1 MRLEEKTVFITGA
14 ASGIGRKT
22 AERCAEEGA
31 YVVVTDV
38 DSGWG
43 EEVADE
49 VSDIEE
55 CAGAEFHRLDVTERE
70 EFGEVVDTVADE
82 RGLDILV
89 NNAGVGHPPT
99 YLEDIN
105 DSVRDYVMGVNLMG
119 VWNGC
124 QAVLPHMKEQG
135 SGAIVNVGS
144 LASIL
149 GFPKQATYSV
159 TKGAVLNLT
168 RTVAAEA
175 GPFGVRANLVCPG
188 FTDTRLLEQFLE
200 SFDDPEEARE
210 NISEEYPLKRLGEPE
225 EVADCILFLGSDEAS
240 FVTGHALVIDGG
252 FSIA

>member
-1 MRLEEKTVFITGA
+1 MRLEDKTVLITGS
-14 ASGIGRKT
+14 ASGIGKKT
-22 AERCAEEGA
+22 AELCAEEGA

-38 DSGWG
+38 DSSG
-43 EEVADE
+43 EEVADSIAD
-49 VSDIEE
+49 VG
-55 CAGAEFHRLDVTERE
+55 AGAEFHKLDVTESE
-70 EFGEVVDTVADE
+70 EFSDVVDAVADE
-82 RGLDILV
+82 RGIDVLV
-89 NNAGVGHPPT
+89 NNAGVGHPST
-99 YLEDIN
+99 YLEDIS

-188 FTDTRLLEQFLE
+188 FTDTRLLEQFLA

-210 NISEEYPLKRLGEPE
+210 NIADEYPLKRLGEPE
-225 EVADCILFLGSDEAS
+225 GVAEPILFLASDEAS

-252 FSIA
+252 FSIS

>member
-1 MRLEEKTVFITGA
+1 MRLEDKTVLITGA
-14 ASGIGRKT
+14 ASGIGKKT

-38 DSGWG
+38 DSGSG
-43 EEVADE
+43 EDVADE
-49 VSDIEE
+49 ISDFDA

-70 EFGEVVDTVADE
+70 DFGEVVDNVADE
-82 RGLDILV
+82 HGLDVLV
-89 NNAGVGHPPT
+89 NNAGVGHPST
-99 YLEDIN
+99 YLEDIS
-105 DSVRDYVMGVNLMG
+105 DSVRDYVIGVNLMG

-124 QAVLPHMKEQG
+124 QAALPHMKGQG

-175 GPFGVRANLVCPG
+175 GPFGVRSNLVCPG

-210 NISEEYPLKRLGEPE
+210 NISEEYPLKRLGEPK
-225 EVADCILFLGSDEAS
+225 EVADSILFLASDEAS
-240 FVTGHALVIDGG
+240 FITGHALVIDGG

>member
-1 MRLEEKTVFITGA
+1 MRLEDKTVFITGA
-14 ASGIGRKT
+14 ASGIGKKT

-38 DSGWG
+38 DSGSG
-43 EEVADE
+43 EEVA
-49 VSDIEE
+49 EE
-55 CAGAEFHRLDVTERE
+55 IADFDACAGAEFHRLDVTERE
-70 EFGEVVDTVADE
+70 EFGEVVDAIADE
-82 RGLDILV
+82 RGIDVLV
-89 NNAGVGHPPT
+89 NNAGVGHPPA

-124 QAVLPHMKEQG
+124 QAALPHMKEQG

-175 GPFGVRANLVCPG
+175 GSFGVRANLVCPG

-210 NISEEYPLKRLGEPE
+210 EISEEYPLKRLGEPE
-225 EVADCILFLGSDEAS
+225 EVAEPILFLASEEAS
-240 FVTGHALVIDGG
+240 FITGHALVIDGG

>member
-1 MRLEEKTVFITGA
+1 MRLEDETVLITGA

-31 YVVVTDV
+31 YVVATDV
-38 DSGWG
+38 DSGSG
-43 EEVADE
+43 EEVVDE
-49 VSDIEE
+49 IAEFDA

-82 RGLDILV
+82 HGLDVLV
-89 NNAGVGHPPT
+89 NNAGVGHPPE
-99 YLEDIN
+99 YLEDIS

-124 QAVLPHMKEQG
+124 QAALPHMKEQG

-175 GPFGVRANLVCPG
+175 GKFGVRANLVCPG
-188 FTDTRLLEQFLE
+188 FTDTRLLDQFLE
-200 SFDDPEEARE
+200 SFDDPEEARDE
-210 NISEEYPLKRLGEPE
+210 ISEEYPLKRLGEPQ

>member
-1 MRLEEKTVFITGA
+1 MRLEDKTVFITGA
-14 ASGIGRKT
+14 ASGIGKKT

-38 DSGWG
+38 DSGSG
-43 EEVADE
+43 EEVA
-49 VSDIEE
+49 EE
-55 CAGAEFHRLDVTERE
+55 IADFDACAGAEFHRLDVTERE
-70 EFGEVVDTVADE
+70 EFGEVVDAIADE
-82 RGLDILV
+82 RGIDVLV
-89 NNAGVGHPPT
+89 NNAGVGHPPA

-124 QAVLPHMKEQG
+124 QAALPHMKEQG

-175 GPFGVRANLVCPG
+175 GSFGVRANLVCPG

-210 NISEEYPLKRLGEPE
+210 EISEEYPLKRLGEPE
-225 EVADCILFLGSDEAS
+225 EVAEPILFLASDEAS
-240 FVTGHALVIDGG
+240 FITGHALVIDGG

>member
-1 MRLEEKTVFITGA
+1 MRLQDKTVLITGA

-22 AERCAEEGA
+22 AERFAQEGA

-38 DSGWG
+38 DSSSG
-43 EEVADE
+43 EEVAAE
-49 VSDIEE
+49 IEDVDA

-82 RGLDILV
+82 HGLDVLV
-89 NNAGVGHPPT
+89 NNAGVGHPST
-99 YLEDIN
+99 YLEDIS

-175 GPFGVRANLVCPG
+175 GPFGVRSNLVCPG
-188 FTDTRLLEQFLE
+188 FTDTRLLDQFLE

-210 NISEEYPLKRLGEPE
+210 SISEEYPLKRLGEPE

>member
-1 MRLEEKTVFITGA
+1 MRLEDKTVLITGA

-22 AERCAEEGA
+22 AKRCAEEGA

-38 DSGWG
+38 DSGSG
-43 EEVADE
+43 EEVVAE
-49 VSDIEE
+49 IETDVG
-55 CAGAEFHRLDVTERE
+55 AGGAEFQRLDVTERE
-70 EFGEVVDTVADE
+70 SFGEVVDTVADE
-82 RGLDILV
+82 HGLDVLI
-89 NNAGVGHPPT
+89 NNAGVGHPST
-99 YLEDIN
+99 YLEDIS
-105 DSVRDYVMGVNLMG
+105 DSVRDYVIGVNLMG

-124 QAVLPHMKEQG
+124 QAALPHMKEQG

-149 GFPKQATYSV
+149 GFPKQASYSI

-188 FTDTRLLEQFLE
+188 FTDTRLLDQFLE

-210 NISEEYPLKRLGEPE
+210 SISEEYPLKRLGDPE
-225 EVADCILFLGSDEAS
+225 EVANPILFLASDEAS

>member
-1 MRLEEKTVFITGA
+1 MRLKDKTVLITGS
-14 ASGIGRKT
+14 ASGIGKKT

-38 DSGWG
+38 DSGSG

-49 VSDIEE
+49 LGDFDA

-70 EFGEVVDTVADE
+70 RFGEVVDKVADE
-82 RGLDILV
+82 RGIDVLV
-89 NNAGVGHPPT
+89 NNAGVGHPST
-99 YLEDIN
+99 YLEDIS
-105 DSVRDYVMGVNLMG
+105 DSVRDYVIGVNLMG

-124 QAVLPHMKEQG
+124 QAALPHMKEQG

-188 FTDTRLLEQFLE
+188 FTDTQLLEQFLA

-210 NISEEYPLKRLGEPE
+210 SMAEEYPLKRLGEPE
-225 EVADCILFLGSDEAS
+225 EVAEPILFLASDEAS

-252 FSIA
+252 FSIS

>member
-1 MRLEEKTVFITGA
+1 MRLEDKTVLITGA
-14 ASGIGRKT
+14 ASGIGKKT

-38 DSGWG
+38 DSGSG

-49 VSDIEE
+49 VADSDA

-70 EFGEVVDTVADE
+70 EFGDVVDSVADE
-82 RGLDILV
+82 HGIDVLV
-89 NNAGVGHPPT
+89 NNAGVGHPST
-99 YLEDIN
+99 YLEDIS
-105 DSVRDYVMGVNLMG
+105 DSVRDYVIGVNLMG

-124 QAVLPHMKEQG
+124 QAALPHMKEQG

-188 FTDTRLLEQFLE
+188 FTDTRLLDQFLE

-210 NISEEYPLKRLGEPE
+210 EISEEYPLKRLGEPQ
-225 EVADCILFLGSDEAS
+225 EVADPILFLASDEAS

-252 FSIA
+252 FSIS

>member
-1 MRLEEKTVFITGA
+1 
-14 ASGIGRKT
+14 
-22 AERCAEEGA
+22 
-31 YVVVTDV
+31 
-38 DSGWG
+38 
-43 EEVADE
+43 
-49 VSDIEE
+49 
-55 CAGAEFHRLDVTERE
+55 
-70 EFGEVVDTVADE
+70 
-82 RGLDILV
+82 
-89 NNAGVGHPPT
+89 
-99 YLEDIN
+99 
-105 DSVRDYVMGVNLMG
+105 MGVNLMG

-124 QAVLPHMKEQG
+124 QAALPHMKEQG

-175 GPFGVRANLVCPG
+175 GSFGVRANLVCPG

-210 NISEEYPLKRLGEPE
+210 EISEEYPLKRLGEPE
-225 EVADCILFLGSDEAS
+225 EVAEPILFLASDEAS

>member
-1 MRLEEKTVFITGA
+1 MRLEDKTVLITGA
-14 ASGIGRKT
+14 ASGIGKKT
-22 AERCAEEGA
+22 AKRCAEEGA

-38 DSGWG
+38 DSGSG
-43 EEVADE
+43 EEVIDA
-49 VSDIEE
+49 IEE
-55 CAGAEFHRLDVTERE
+55 NGGSAEFHRLDVTERE

-82 RGLDILV
+82 HGLDVLV
-89 NNAGVGHPPT
+89 NNAGVGHPST
-99 YLEDIN
+99 YLEDIT

-124 QAVLPHMKEQG
+124 QAALPHMKEQG

-188 FTDTRLLEQFLE
+188 FTDTRLLDQFLE

-210 NISEEYPLKRLGEPE
+210 SISEEYPLKRLGEPQ
-225 EVADCILFLGSDEAS
+225 EVADPILFLASDEAS